1 MTTRIGI
8 IGIGGFAAHYHL
20 PHLLARDNVSIAGI
34 CDTDAT
40 RLKKVDPRL
49 TDVPSFTDYRPL
61 LDLGLDALLI
71 SSPNIYHFEQ
81 CQAALEHDLH
91 LLVDKPLTMTS
102 DEAAV
107 LIALARTRQR
117 ILMTAYTRHFM
128 ASAKTPTTVHRYTA
142 ASCTRAPYTSPISSP
157 GLPENRSSA

>member
-49 TDVPSFTDYRPL
+49 TDIPSFTDYRPL

-71 SSPNIYHFEQ
+71 SSQIS
-81 CQAALEHDLH
+81 
-91 LLVDKPLTMTS
+91 TIS
-102 DEAAV
+102 S
-107 LIALARTRQR
+107 
-117 ILMTAYTRHFM
+117 
-128 ASAKTPTTVHRYTA
+128 SAKQRLNTTYTC
-142 ASCTRAPYTSPISSP
+142 SSTSH
-157 GLPENRSSA
+157 

>member
-1 MTTRIGI
+1 
-8 IGIGGFAAHYHL
+8 
-20 PHLLARDNVSIAGI
+20 
-34 CDTDAT
+34 
-40 RLKKVDPRL
+40 
-49 TDVPSFTDYRPL
+49 
-61 LDLGLDALLI
+61 
-71 SSPNIYHFEQ
+71 
-81 CQAALEHDLH
+81 
-91 LLVDKPLTMTS
+91 MTS

-128 ASAKTPTTVHRYTA
+128 ASARASKTTSPPVRSPKPSPPYSAKTSTTVHRYTA